1 MWHRY
6 IFLFLFGSFRVTL
19 ASMSVTS
26 HFSNRYINGKLVP
39 PFDNIKYINFKY
51 NVLMKKKWLTPFYF
65 VNCFTF
71 LIHIIFSEQYKNL
84 RYLLTKFC
92 RKDCFIWDFSLNV
105 CGDNINIL
113 WGTVFVFLSF
123 VIIPQKLPAKICSLH

>member
-6 IFLFLFGSFRVTL
+6 IFIFLIGSFRVTL

-26 HFSNRYINGKLVP
+26 HFSNRYINGKLQ
-39 PFDNIKYINFKY
+39 PFDNMKYINFKY
-51 NVLMKKKWLTPFYF
+51 NVLMKKKWITPFYF
-65 VNCFTF
+65 VLNVLLFEYIF
-71 LIHIIFSEQYKNL
+71 LLLNNI
-84 RYLLTKFC
+84 RTYLLTKFC